1 MYAAHKVVQYDV
13 SIEILYEVRPKS
25 IRLAFISSRQSAR
38 AASAGYER
46 NQ

>member
-1 MYAAHKVVQYDV
+1 MNAYGCLWV
-13 SIEILYEVRPKS
+13 YEMCPKS
-25 IRLAFISSRQSAR
+25 IRPAFIYLRQSAR